1 MRKKWLIP
9 VLAGMMAALP
19 AAEYYVDFNRGS
31 DGAAGTAEKPLRS
44 FDAAARKAK
53 PGDTIRLVPSDQPI
67 YAMIRT
73 FRLKGTADKP
83 IVVDGS
89 FNTLTGAA
97 RITSKEAQQLS
108 PGLYRMTI
116 KDPGESMVWR
126 FFLLF
131 DGKQQR
137 REQHSKRKCGKLKK
151 PEELN
156 PFEWTLVDRTMLYF
170 RLPEGKTPET
180 VRGEAS
186 STPEARASA

>member
-1 MRKKWLIP
+1 MSTPPEKNVEKKVP
-9 VLAGMMAALP
+9 PG
-19 AAEYYVDFNRGS
+19 
-31 DGAAGTAEKPLRS
+31 
-44 FDAAARKAK
+44 
-53 PGDTIRLVPSDQPI
+53 PGDE
-67 YAMIRT
+67 
-73 FRLKGTADKP
+73 
-83 IVVDGS
+83 DGS

-97 RITSKEAQQLS
+97 RITSKDARQVS
-108 PGLYRMTI
+108 PGLYRMNI

-137 REQHSKRKCGKLKK
+137 MEQHSKRKCGKLKK

-180 VRGEAS
+180 VRGELPRLANGVGRVRRFGICRGKES
-186 STPEARASA
+186 DCKTFLERRLQYSQRFEEHHL